1 MKAYLA
7 TTGTIFALIALMHLL
22 KAIQDRNSFS
32 ANPGEFLSMAALG
45 VLAAALSGWAWR
57 LFLRSAR
64 S

>member
-22 KAIQDRNSFS
+22 KAIGDRHDFS
-32 ANPGEFLSMAALG
+32 ANPAEFLSMAALG
-45 VLAAALSGWAWR
+45 LLAAVLSVWAWR
-57 LFLRSAR
+57 LFRRSA